1 MNSLRKPKD
10 FLSDAPNLPIRTG
23 KRPITI
29 RGPLHVQCNNHGD
42 DRLLRQLV
50 QEVANWPGIE
60 ARPFPVGSAD
70 LVSFRVGE
78 DLATNDVS
86 IFITGRE
93 FGRVLFGAPTI
104 YLSLPLSCAHWTI
117 VRGWAEPHFCCS
129 FGLVPPGVMVIY
141 TPRDVQEAT
150 VCRSLF
156 RMSYTYAL
164 RERIDV
170 LPSKEGSGANLKNS
184 AHGGAGDFF
193 TNAPEADIYLLKNV
207 LHDWNDEEA
216 VRILK
221 RCRHAMRPGG
231 RVIVIEMLLG
241 ELGEPGIAPLMDL
254 NMMVLL
260 TGRERTLAEYC
271 GLLKDAGLRFS
282 KSTPIRSPI
291 AVIEA
296 RRRDRNHRRF
306 RRKTRSADLSEQ

>member
-1 MNSLRKPKD
+1 MTRRSYEEHQEVWIATARGIEGSYYMNSLRKPKD
-10 FLSDAPNLPIRTG
+10 SLRDALNLPIRTG

-29 RGPLHVQCNNHGD
+29 RGPLHVQCSNHGD

-50 QEVANWPGIE
+50 EEVANWPGIE

-78 DLATNDVS
+78 DLATDDAS

-117 VRGWAEPHFCCS
+117 VRGWAEPHFCSS

-141 TPRDVQEAT
+141 TPRDQQEAT

-164 RERIDV
+164 RERIDNV
-170 LPSKEGSGANLKNS
+170 AEIAVTL
-184 AHGGAGDFF
+184 
-193 TNAPEADIYLLKNV
+193 PEA
-207 LHDWNDEEA
+207 
-216 VRILK
+216 
-221 RCRHAMRPGG
+221 MRNGMIRKP
-231 RVIVIEMLLG
+231 
-241 ELGEPGIAPLMDL
+241 AA
-254 NMMVLL
+254 
-260 TGRERTLAEYC
+260 LAE
-271 GLLKDAGLRFS
+271 
-282 KSTPIRSPI
+282 
-291 AVIEA
+291 
-296 RRRDRNHRRF
+296 
-306 RRKTRSADLSEQ
+306 

>member
-1 MNSLRKPKD
+1 M
-10 FLSDAPNLPIRTG
+10 
-23 KRPITI
+23 
-29 RGPLHVQCNNHGD
+29 
-42 DRLLRQLV
+42 
-50 QEVANWPGIE
+50 ANWE
-60 ARPFPVGSAD
+60 LHGSVVDLPEVVPSATAAAAVLGLAD
-70 LVSFRVGE
+70 
-78 DLATNDVS
+78 
-86 IFITGRE
+86 
-93 FGRVLFGAPTI
+93 
-104 YLSLPLSCAHWTI
+104 
-117 VRGWAEPHFCCS
+117 
-129 FGLVPPGVMVIY
+129 
-141 TPRDVQEAT
+141 
-150 VCRSLF
+150 RS
-156 RMSYTYAL
+156 RAL
-164 RERIDV
+164 
-170 LPSKEGSGANLKNS
+170 
-184 AHGGAGDFF
+184 AGDFF

-271 GLLKDAGLRFS
+271 GLVKDAGLRFS

-296 RRRDRNHRRF
+296 V
-306 RRKTRSADLSEQ
+306 AA